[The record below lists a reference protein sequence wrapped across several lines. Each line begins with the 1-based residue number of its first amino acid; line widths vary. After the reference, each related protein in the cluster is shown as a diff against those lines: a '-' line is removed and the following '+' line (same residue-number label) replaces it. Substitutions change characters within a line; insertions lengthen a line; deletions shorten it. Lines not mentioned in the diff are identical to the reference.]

1 MSPTECIGTPMLA
14 RVVLTS
20 SPGCT
25 ISLGNASGV
34 NNLCQGGEES
44 RRPVAVVAREVTTC
58 VVKEIAYTLSHFV
71 CPFLIFYNHYSK
83 NGCCC
88 QAKKRSNIKELEDIF
103 QPLDIIQ

>member
-34 NNLCQGGEES
+34 NNFCQGSEES
-44 RRPVAVVAREVTTC
+44 RRPVAVVVCEVTTC
-58 VVKEIAYTLSHFV
+58 VVEKIAYTLSHLV

-88 QAKKRSNIKELEDIF
+88 QAKKRNNIKGLEDIS
-103 QPLDIIQ
+103 QPLDIVQ

>member
-1 MSPTECIGTPMLA
+1 MEPAAAPMLA
-14 RVVLTS
+14 RLILTS

-44 RRPVAVVAREVTTC
+44 RRPVAVVVREVTTC
-58 VVKEIAYTLSHFV
+58 VVEKIAYTLSHLV

-83 NGCCC
+83 NGVRC
-88 QAKKRSNIKELEDIF
+88 QAKKRSNIKELEDIS
-103 QPLDIIQ
+103 QPLDIVQ